1 MSRLLLSCLVASVFG
16 VSSAWAH
23 HQVAGRSHPT
33 VTITQQVLADGK
45 PLPPGTYEIW
55 ITDQRPDVGAGAPSE
70 NQRVVEFAQNGK
82 VVARDV
88 AEMFRAGEPQAVG
101 TSGATGPARAR
112 VERLTGGEF
121 VRVSVNEP
129 GGRFLIHLPTGPT
142 KGPAPN
148 RQ

>member
-1 MSRLLLSCLVASVFG
+1 MSRLLLSCFVAGVFS

-23 HQVAGRSHPT
+23 HQVAGRTHPT

-45 PLPPGTYEIW
+45 PLPPGKYEVW

-70 NQRVVEFAQNGK
+70 NQRVVEFAQNGQ
-82 VVARDV
+82 VVAREIAEVFPSGRDV
-88 AEMFRAGEPQAVG
+88 VG
-101 TSGATGPARAR
+101 TSGNAGPARAR

-121 VRVSVNEP
+121 IRVSVNEP

-142 KGPAPN
+142 KAPAPN